1 MPLSYS
7 KIQAKRQRAVE
18 KVSSLNRNAAIGVN
32 CDLNQLR
39 VDLRDGR
46 TGRHLLT
53 VYIPASNSYSEARDL
68 ASKLELNVCVSA

>member
-1 MPLSYS
+1 MTNSQIS
-7 KIQAKRQRAVE
+7 KKRQRAVE
-18 KVSSLNRNAAIGVN
+18 KVSSLNSNAAIGRN

-53 VYIPASNSYSEARDL
+53 VYLPASNSYQEARDL
-68 ASKLELNVCVSA
+68 AHKIEMSIAVSA